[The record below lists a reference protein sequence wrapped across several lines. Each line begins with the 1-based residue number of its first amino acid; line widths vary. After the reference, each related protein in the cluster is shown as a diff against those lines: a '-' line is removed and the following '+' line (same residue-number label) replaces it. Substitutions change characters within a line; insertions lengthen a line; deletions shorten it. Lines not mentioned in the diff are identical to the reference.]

1 MRKCANKKRWIFY
14 SHFPTILDHERKRR
28 KNPSPA
34 AAFFRDLTKWMQ
46 PKIEA
51 GEEILLAMDANEE
64 WKNSSAFMKFSQ
76 NNGLYNIA
84 NSMYD
89 ELPPT
94 KPSSGNTIDF
104 LLGTKNVLVGV
115 EAMGMVPY
123 NLNVLGDHRGMSMD
137 LNFTDL
143 LGNSQADK
151 QSCQKRKLKSKDKKM
166 YDIYQAFE
174 GPV

>member
-1 MRKCANKKRWIFY
+1 MNGKNGQRLTIITGYRCGIVQIKNVGSFTAIFQQYSIMREKGEKK
-14 SHFPTILDHERKRR
+14 S
-28 KNPSPA
+28 SPA

-64 WKNSSAFMKFSQ
+64 WTNSSAVKKFSQ

-104 LLGTKNVLVGV
+104 LLGTKKCISRSRS
-115 EAMGMVPY
+115 Y
-123 NLNVLGDHRGMSMD
+123 
-137 LNFTDL
+137 
-143 LGNSQADK
+143 GNGT
-151 QSCQKRKLKSKDKKM
+151 
-166 YDIYQAFE
+166 I
-174 GPV
+174 

>member
-1 MRKCANKKRWIFY
+1 
-14 SHFPTILDHERKRR
+14 
-28 KNPSPA
+28 
-34 AAFFRDLTKWMQ
+34 MQ
-46 PKIEA
+46 PKIGA

-64 WKNSSAFMKFSQ
+64 WTNSSAVKKLAQ
-76 NNGLYNIA
+76 NNGLYNLA

-104 LLGTKNVLVGV
+104 LFGTKHVLVGV
-115 EAMGMVPY
+115 AAMGMVPY
-123 NLNVLGDHRGMSMD
+123 NLNVLGDHRGMFVD

-151 QSCQKRKLKSKDKKM
+151 QSCQKLKLKSKDKRKCTT
-166 YDIYQAFE
+166 YIKCLKDRFE
-174 GPV
+174 PHRVFKRRNNLNNNAAG